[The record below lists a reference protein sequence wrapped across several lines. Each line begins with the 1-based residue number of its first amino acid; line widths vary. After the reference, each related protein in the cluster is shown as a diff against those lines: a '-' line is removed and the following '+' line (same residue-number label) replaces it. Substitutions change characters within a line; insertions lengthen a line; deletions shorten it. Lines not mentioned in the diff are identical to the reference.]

1 MLENVNNILK
11 FYRLSKEVQIPT
23 YATDGA
29 AAFDLRVF
37 LDGSSIECYRDNNE
51 VAFQYVPLI
60 NPELILW
67 SNWRY
72 KIPTGLIL
80 DIPEGYRVDVN
91 LRGGTAFKT
100 GLILCNSTGIID
112 WDYVNELFICV
123 MNTTENSIT
132 IQNGERIAQ
141 AKLER
146 KIHSVLEELYQ
157 PPGKKTQR
165 TGGFNSTGIF

>member
-67 SNWRY
+67 PN
-72 KIPTGLIL
+72 
-80 DIPEGYRVDVN
+80 
-91 LRGGTAFKT
+91 
-100 GLILCNSTGIID
+100 
-112 WDYVNELFICV
+112 
-123 MNTTENSIT
+123 
-132 IQNGERIAQ
+132 
-141 AKLER
+141 
-146 KIHSVLEELYQ
+146 
-157 PPGKKTQR
+157 
-165 TGGFNSTGIF
+165 